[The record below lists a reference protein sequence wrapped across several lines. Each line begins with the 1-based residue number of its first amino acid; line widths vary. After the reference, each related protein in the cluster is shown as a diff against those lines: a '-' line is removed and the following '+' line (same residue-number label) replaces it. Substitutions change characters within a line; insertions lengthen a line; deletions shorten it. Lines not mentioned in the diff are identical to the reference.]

1 MLLHTCKHPTA
12 TVGGFLLGATSSGD
26 VVDAVP
32 VFHGVPSPAFLDYA
46 RTVVRG
52 NVGVPMHAA
61 WFMYVYVCVCV
72 CLLSSLCRQSCRP
85 STEGVWLLSRLL
97 GCPGW
102 AFAFDTCTSPP
113 VTITANNNNN
123 NNKNNNNNHVLH
135 PTCTAPWP
143 AHVNR

>member
-52 NVGVPMHAA
+52 MWASRCMLRGVCMC
-61 WFMYVYVCVCV
+61 MCVSA
-72 CLLSSLCRQSCRP
+72 LLLVP
-85 STEGVWLLSRLL
+85 SIVPS
-97 GCPGW
+97 
-102 AFAFDTCTSPP
+102 
-113 VTITANNNNN
+113 
-123 NNKNNNNNHVLH
+123 KH
-135 PTCTAPWP
+135 
-143 AHVNR
+143 